1 MKTFSEVIHYKV
13 RIDIARK
20 YFREAIQNGK
30 WVTDDCPKEYKRH
43 KNECLKELGMLDLIE
58 EDKPF

>member
-30 WVTDDCPKEYKRH
+30 WTTDDCPKAYR
-43 KNECLKELGMLDLIE
+43 NLRMGTLNFFL
-58 EDKPF
+58 